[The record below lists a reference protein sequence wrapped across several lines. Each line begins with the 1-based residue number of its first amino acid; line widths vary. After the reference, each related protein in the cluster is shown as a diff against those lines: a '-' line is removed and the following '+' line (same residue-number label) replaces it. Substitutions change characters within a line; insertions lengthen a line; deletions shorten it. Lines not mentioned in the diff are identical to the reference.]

1 MRPIP
6 YPRGFRLNPRIREAL
21 DERIIGRLPYQ
32 EDRSDLVT
40 TDGVDIT
47 FDLRSMTPSKFM
59 RSIAQLLILAE
70 NESRRYSDVEF
81 RYGRFMVELNSGGR
95 RGNEKIR
102 RAYTTSYFRDTDD
115 MVYGSGNEEP
125 VELGGTGKS
134 LSHKAEAIINMLE
147 TGSPGAYVNRQNP
160 YRVLRMIIS
169 IRSERNSRT
178 GRRSDDEEGTD
189 FTSIRRGQG

>member
-6 YPRGFRLNPRIREAL
+6 YPRGFRLDPRIRDLL
-21 DERIIGRLPYQ
+21 DQKILRRLPYQ
-32 EDRSDLVT
+32 DDRSDLAT

-47 FDLRSMTPSKFM
+47 YDLRNMTPSRFI
-59 RSIAQLLILAE
+59 RTISQLLILAE
-70 NESRRYSDVEF
+70 YEAKRYPDVEY
-81 RYGRFMVELNSGGR
+81 RYARFMVELNSGGR
-95 RGNEKIR
+95 RGSEKIR
-102 RAYTTSYFRDTDD
+102 RAYTTAMHRDTDE
-115 MVYGSGNEEP
+115 MIYGNSDEEP
-125 VELGGTGKS
+125 VELGGTGRS

-169 IRSERNSRT
+169 VRDNLRQ
-178 GRRSDDEEGTD
+178 GAGVGSDDGSTD